1 MKTILPILAVIALV
15 TSAFGQDSTIKSMVA
30 YKFAGVPSSGTS
42 EIDTL
47 TIATG
52 VTGGTFTITVL
63 GGRTTAA
70 ITWSAT
76 NATLVANVDAA
87 LENLNVVGTGGVTTA
102 VGTMTAGI
110 GTITLTMAGK
120 NAKMDFPLLSIG
132 ANNLTGAGTPP
143 PSAVTLTTTT
153 AGVEAT
159 FRDAQA
165 GQLLVDTVTPDL
177 YINDSLTDKSPTWT
191 KVSP

>member
-1 MKTILPILAVIALV
+1 MKTLLSIFAVIALAIP
-15 TSAFGQDSTIKSMVA
+15 AFAQDSTIKDMQV
-30 YKFAGVPSSGTS
+30 YQYAGVPSGGTS

-47 TIATG
+47 TIAASTSA
-52 VTGGTFTITVL
+52 GTFTITVA
-63 GGRTTAA
+63 GGRTTAP

-76 NATLVANVDAA
+76 NGTLVANVDAA
-87 LENLNVVGTGGVTTA
+87 LEALNVIGTGGVTTA

-110 GTITLTMAGK
+110 GTITITMTGK

-132 ANNLTGAGTPP
+132 TNSLTGGAAP
-143 PSAVTLTTTT
+143 TLTTTT

-159 FRDAQA
+159 FRDAKT

-177 YINDSLTDKSPTWT
+177 YIQDSTTAFSPTWT